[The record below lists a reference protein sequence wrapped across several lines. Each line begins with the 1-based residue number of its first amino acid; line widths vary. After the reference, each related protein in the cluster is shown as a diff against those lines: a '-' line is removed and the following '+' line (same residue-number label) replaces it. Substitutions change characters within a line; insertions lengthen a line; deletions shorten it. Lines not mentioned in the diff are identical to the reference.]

1 MLAHHAAAPRTVSS
15 AKSSFAADLAALGPD
30 LFGRALRLGRT
41 PAVAEDLV
49 QDTLERAMRFQGQ
62 FIPGT
67 NLRAWVSQILFSV
80 FVTRCRRARR
90 ERNALAWLST
100 DPNAWTRPD
109 AVGPMASLSPSVRRA
124 LESLPEGFRAVVVLV
139 DIEEQPYKQ
148 AAAVLGIPVGT
159 VMSRLFR
166 ARRMLA
172 EALGEVEARAAA

>member
-1 MLAHHAAAPRTVSS
+1 MLATHAAPRS
-15 AKSSFAADLAALGPD
+15 ASAPKSPFAAELAALAPD
-30 LFGRALRLGRT
+30 LFGRALRLGRS

-62 FIPGT
+62 FLPGT

-100 DPNAWTRPD
+100 DPNAWTRPE
-109 AVGPMASLSPSVRRA
+109 AVGPMASLSPAVRRA
-124 LESLPEGFRAVVVLV
+124 LDTLPEGFRAVVILV
-139 DIEEQPYKQ
+139 DLDEQPYKQ

-172 EALGEVEARAAA
+172 EALGETEQRAAA